1 MQDSEATKVLAS
13 MIQFI
18 KSHGDE
24 RVQSITKQA
33 DDEFTIEKEKYIALE
48 KDKLLS
54 DYKAKLQQEEIKLRI
69 QKSAE

>member
-1 MQDSEATKVLAS
+1 

-24 RVQSITKQA
+24 RVQTINKQA

-48 KDKLLS
+48 KERLTQ
-54 DYKAKLQQEEIKLRI
+54 DYNAKL
-69 QKSAE
+69 